1 MISSMKTT
9 LRPGL
14 LVSLKTSLTGNV
26 RYNKE
31 EIERDHLTEN
41 GERKALWQTERVI
54 ADPEEHEAGT
64 KARSRALSLVRNVC
78 ARSAFG
84 LLCPEIDADKLER
97 AIADARRIAEEF
109 NSTASLTRIS
119 VYVMIGRI
127 APDDV
132 EAVKAINSEIRG
144 LMQDMQNGLRNLDV
158 KAVRE
163 AANTAKNVGAM
174 LSPDAAVRVQTAID
188 LARASARQIVAAG
201 EEAAAEIDMSAIRR
215 IEEQRTAFLDL
226 DDTDTAI
233 AAPLVPGRAVDL
245 VPMGS

>member
-14 LVSLKTSLTGNV
+14 LVSLKTSVSGNV

-31 EIERDHLTEN
+31 EIERDHLTET

-54 ADPEEHEAGT
+54 ADPDEHEAAT
-64 KARSRALSLVRNVC
+64 KARSKALSLVRNVC

-84 LLCPEIDADKLER
+84 LFCPEIDADNLER
-97 AIADARRIAEEF
+97 AIAEARRIAEEF
-109 NSTASLTRIS
+109 NGNARLTRIS

-144 LMQDMQNGLRNLDV
+144 LMQDMQDGLRNLDV

-163 AANTAKNVGAM
+163 AANAAKNVGAM
-174 LSPDAAVRVQTAID
+174 LAPDAALRVQTAIE
-188 LARASARQIVAAG
+188 LARASARQIVSAG
-201 EEAAAEIDMSAIRR
+201 EEAAGEIDLSAIRR

-226 DDTDTAI
+226 DEQTEI
-233 AAPLVPGRAVDL
+233 AAPRVSGRAVDL
-245 VPMGS
+245 MPLGAN